1 MEQRRARRCNALR
14 DLFLP
19 PNQPF
24 HKIDKASSSQCFRT
38 KTSHKG
44 PLSIYFLCKVA
55 ESWIVPG
62 IQFKLL
68 CRLQSEEWCVGLN
81 HLHTSVDAAKQ
92 RNIIFTLILMIE
104 FSIILT
110 QQNDFLFQ
118 ANDQAAVAQPTMSRL
133 LLQLIQDGHPAPGFC
148 DEDILLESPEDT
160 GLDVIASAEA
170 IRRLAQTPQDQAVM
184 NSEEQVF
191 RTRFLVT

>member
-1 MEQRRARRCNALR
+1 M
-14 DLFLP
+14 
-19 PNQPF
+19 
-24 HKIDKASSSQCFRT
+24 S
-38 KTSHKG
+38 
-44 PLSIYFLCKVA
+44 
-55 ESWIVPG
+55 
-62 IQFKLL
+62 
-68 CRLQSEEWCVGLN
+68 
-81 HLHTSVDAAKQ
+81 
-92 RNIIFTLILMIE
+92 IE

-191 RTRFLVT
+191 RTRFLVTLMRHLFTLYNVYIYCFIGINNIKFLRFFIVLKRKLKYKYILLLLLFPL